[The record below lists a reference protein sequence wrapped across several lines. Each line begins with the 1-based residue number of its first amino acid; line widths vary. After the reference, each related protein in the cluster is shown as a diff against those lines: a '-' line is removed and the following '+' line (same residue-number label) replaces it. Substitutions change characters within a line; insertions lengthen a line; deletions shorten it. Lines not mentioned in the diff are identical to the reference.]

1 MSGEEK
7 YIKIPL
13 INTIEGIS
21 LIEEGV
27 FTNYKVIYHNKINGH
42 TTKKIYAYKVKDDTM
57 RPRICKGDIIIFEK
71 TKKVDNGDTCVIKI
85 ANEEGIVRKVEKYNE
100 HIILK
105 PLNLEYSPTIYKKE
119 DLNKIIKVIGKVI
132 TVIGEI

>member
-1 MSGEEK
+1 M
-7 YIKIPL
+7 
-13 INTIEGIS
+13 
-21 LIEEGV
+21 
-27 FTNYKVIYHNKINGH
+27 
-42 TTKKIYAYKVKDDTM
+42 
-57 RPRICKGDIIIFEK
+57 
-71 TKKVDNGDTCVIKI
+71 DNGDTCVIKI
-85 ANEEGIVRKVEKYNE
+85 ANEEAIVRKVEKYNE